1 MKKVKL
7 IAVLLLLLLVS
18 CSAQSDSLSTMNA
31 NTNMATRTTSGG
43 GGGGGGRESA
53 SAPNQPNAQKVSLEQ
68 SADSQAPPS
77 VTERKIIR
85 DADLQLESASPEETQ
100 QKIAAIVESKGGF
113 IVQSTQS
120 SSSSQV
126 TTRDTVSMTA
136 RVPAE
141 KFSEAINEIRQS
153 ASRVVTEKIEGKDVT
168 EEFVDVQARLR
179 AKKALEEQ
187 FLEIMKRAN
196 SVEDALNVQRQL
208 GEVRSEIEQIEGRL
222 RYLENQ
228 TSLSTIKVSIRTPTA
243 FSPSSSGFIY
253 QLGEA
258 INRGFDVALSF
269 VLALITIIIAL
280 LPFFVFIVLPLG
292 FLIRYFIRKNRRQKL
307 ASEIAREEI
316 SEQ

>member
-7 IAVLLLLLLVS
+7 IAVLVPLLLIS
-18 CSAQSDSLSTMNA
+18 CSAQSGESFSA
-31 NTNMATRTTSGG
+31 NTNAARTSSG

-53 SAPNQPNAQKVSLEQ
+53 SAPNQPNGQKVSLEQ
-68 SADSQAPPS
+68 SADNQTPPT

-85 DADLQLESASPEETQ
+85 DADLQLESAVPEETQ
-100 QKIAAIVESKGGF
+100 QKIAAIVEGKGGF
-113 IVQSTQS
+113 VVQSTQS
-120 SSSSQV
+120 SSNSQV
-126 TTRDTVSMTA
+126 TTRDTVSMSA

-141 KFSEAINEIRQS
+141 KFNEALNEIRQT
-153 ASRVVTEKIEGKDVT
+153 ASRVVVETVQGKDVT
-168 EEFVDVQARLR
+168 EEFVDIQARLR

-208 GEVRSEIEQIEGRL
+208 GEVRGEIEQIEGRL
-222 RYLENQ
+222 RFLENQ

-243 FSPSSSGFIY
+243 FSASSSGFFY

-258 INRGFDVALSF
+258 VSSGFNVALSF
-269 VLALITIIIAL
+269 VLALVTIIIAL
-280 LPFFVFIVLPLG
+280 LPFFLFIVLPLG

-307 ASEIAREEI
+307 AGEIAREEI
-316 SEQ
+316 REQ